1 MRGKEKCR
9 ILKQIRR
16 EIAANNEIA
25 FFTEECKFRGECT
38 GTCPKC
44 EQELRYLEQELE
56 KRRHMGKKIVVAG
69 IAAAMLVSG
78 AGCGLGQGNANSQT
92 TDAGLTELMGDVPY
106 LETETQAG
114 LLEPPTETTE
124 PSENI
129 ELGGELPEETQPTEI
144 VELMGDL
151 VVEP

>member
-1 MRGKEKCR
+1 MKGKEKCR

-16 EIAANNEIA
+16 EIAASNDIA
-25 FFTEECKFRGECT
+25 FATEECKFRGECT

-69 IAAAMLVSG
+69 IATAMLVSG
-78 AGCGLGQGNANSQT
+78 AGCSETPQESISQT
-92 TDAGLTELMGDVPY
+92 FDAGMTEWMGVPSY
-106 LETETQAG
+106 TETAVDG

-124 PSENI
+124 LSGNI
-129 ELGGELPEETQPTEI
+129 EIMGEVPEETQPTEI
-144 VELMGDL
+144 VEMMGDL
-151 VVEP
+151 VVAP